1 VLPTIF
7 SLIRKKRFS
16 LPRKFEMICI
26 PMRDAASV
34 SAESELVLELKKSLE
49 KVQTVKL

>member
-1 VLPTIF
+1 
-7 SLIRKKRFS
+7 
-16 LPRKFEMICI
+16 
-26 PMRDAASV
+26 MRDAASV